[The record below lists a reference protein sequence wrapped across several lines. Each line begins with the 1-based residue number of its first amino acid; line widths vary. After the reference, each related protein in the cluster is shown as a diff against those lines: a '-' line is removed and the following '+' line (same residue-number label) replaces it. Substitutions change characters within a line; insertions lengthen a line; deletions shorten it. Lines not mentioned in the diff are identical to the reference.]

1 VKTRPTLSDFK
12 VYPPLFLWK
21 KIINMQFLIINMQFF
36 FKLRSH
42 HDKEQTKKNKKFNL
56 RMIVGEKN
64 CTLPR

>member
-1 VKTRPTLSDFK
+1 
-12 VYPPLFLWK
+12 
-21 KIINMQFLIINMQFF
+21 MQFLIINMQFF
-36 FKLRSH
+36 FKLRSY

>member
-36 FKLRSH
+36 FKLRSY
-42 HDKEQTKKNKKFNL
+42 HDKEQTKKTKSS
-56 RMIVGEKN
+56 
-64 CTLPR
+64 TLE